1 MKKIVLLLLCISV
14 FSLNQTVNA
23 AVSSDVKKEA
33 GYISLNDTVTKDVD
47 PDMASITFAV
57 ENIGNSAQVA
67 SNENNTVSNNIINA
81 LKLVVN
87 ADTDTIKTNNFS
99 VRPNY
104 YTSSGKRIIKNY
116 TAVNS
121 VTVTTKDIS
130 KVAKLI
136 DSAIANGANR
146 TDNLCF
152 GVENSKKLC
161 NEMYSQLIKDLKSQA
176 IELALAAGT
185 SIDGLKHLNVSC
197 NSDSVAANGRFYG
210 KSLAFDSVAGEATV
224 ATPVEAGKAKV
235 RVYVNADFY
244 VK

>member
-23 AVSSDVKKEA
+23 AINSDAKKDV

-67 SNENNTVSNNIINA
+67 TTENNTISNNIINA
-81 LKLVVN
+81 LKLVIN
-87 ADTDTIKTNNFS
+87 SDTDVIKTNNFS

-104 YTSSGKRIIKNY
+104 YTSSGKRIIRNY

-121 VTVTTKDIS
+121 VTVKTMDIS

-136 DSAIANGANR
+136 DTAIANGANR
-146 TDNLCF
+146 TDNLYF
-152 GVENSKKLC
+152 DVENPKKIC
-161 NEMYSQLIKDLKSQA
+161 NNLYAQMVKDLKTQA
-176 IELALAAGT
+176 MTLANAAGT

-197 NSDSVAANGRFYG
+197 NSDSIASNGRFYA
-210 KSLAFDSVAGEATV
+210 KAFDSVSTESAGSV
-224 ATPVEAGKAKV
+224 TPVESGKAKI
-235 RVYVNADFY
+235 RVYVNAEFY

>member
-23 AVSSDVKKEA
+23 AINSDAKKEV
-33 GYISLNDTVTKDVD
+33 GYISLNDTVTKEIEPDV
-47 PDMASITFAV
+47 AFITFAV
-57 ENIGNSAQVA
+57 ENIGSSAQVA
-67 SNENNTVSNNIINA
+67 ATENNTISNNIINE

-87 ADTDTIKTNNFS
+87 SETDTIKTNNFS

-104 YTSSGKRIIKNY
+104 HTSSAKSTIINY

-121 VTVTTKDIS
+121 VTVKTKDIS

-146 TDNLCF
+146 TDNLYF
-152 GVENSKKLC
+152 DIENPKKIC
-161 NEMYSQLIKDLKSQA
+161 NDLYSQIVKDLKNQA
-176 IELALAAGT
+176 MALANAAGT

-197 NSDSVAANGRFYG
+197 NSNSVASNGRFYS
-210 KSLAFDSVAGEATV
+210 KSLEYASVEAAGTS
-224 ATPVEAGKAKV
+224 TPVESGKAKV

>member
-23 AVSSDVKKEA
+23 AVSSDAKKDV
-33 GYISLNDTVTKDVD
+33 GYISLNDTVTKEVD

-67 SNENNTVSNNIINA
+67 TTENNTISNNIINA
-81 LKLVVN
+81 LKLVIN
-87 ADTDTIKTNNFS
+87 SDTDVIKTNNFS

-104 YTSSGKRIIKNY
+104 YTSSGKRIIRNY

-121 VTVTTKDIS
+121 VTVKTMDIS

-136 DSAIANGANR
+136 DTAIANGANR
-146 TDNLCF
+146 TDNLYF
-152 GVENSKKLC
+152 DVENPKKIC
-161 NEMYSQLIKDLKSQA
+161 NNLYAQMVKDLKTQA
-176 IELALAAGT
+176 IALANAAGT

-197 NSDSVAANGRFYG
+197 NSDSIASNGRFYA
-210 KSLAFDSVAGEATV
+210 KAFDSVSTEAAGSV
-224 ATPVEAGKAKV
+224 TPVESGKAKI
-235 RVYVNADFY
+235 RVYVNAEFY